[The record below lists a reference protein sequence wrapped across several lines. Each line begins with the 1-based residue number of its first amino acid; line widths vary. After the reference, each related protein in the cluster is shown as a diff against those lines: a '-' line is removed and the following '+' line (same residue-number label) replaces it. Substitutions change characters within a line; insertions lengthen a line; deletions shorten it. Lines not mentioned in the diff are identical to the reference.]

1 MNRKISAVCAAFLF
15 ALLAAF
21 PRAGAEEARHCTIQC
36 DRTDKLYNQ
45 LAVSHELGEIYPEM
59 EERFHR
65 SIPAAGPEGYALSYE
80 LVEHVTVEAQGERV
94 ALEEAIS
101 TGKITV
107 DEILADVR
115 RDAAAGI
122 CQESTQT
129 VNGLTRFEY
138 AYPEMTLLSICD
150 VLEAPD
156 GTQPLIRI
164 LTVRAPG
171 ETDSLSTHFFDMSSP
186 YHYEIDREDWGL
198 EFRMCSATPEGIT
211 LEITQEAGQQF
222 GQLKVTNYLLYAS
235 GWQVCGS
242 EDLAP
247 GWEVNMGGASQ
258 LTIDWAQTIGQLET
272 GDYCLRLHIEDN
284 YDPSEVHPL
293 ARNFWDWQS
302 YYIEFQIPESH

>member
-1 MNRKISAVCAAFLF
+1 MIRKISCIAFLL
-15 ALLAAF
+15 ALLAVI
-21 PRAGAEEARHCTIQC
+21 PGAGAEEARHCTIQC
-36 DRTDKLYNQ
+36 DRTDELYNQ
-45 LAVSHELGEIYPEM
+45 LAISHELGEKYPEM
-59 EERFHR
+59 QERFLR
-65 SIPAAGPEGYALSYE
+65 SIPAAQPEGYEISYD
-80 LVEHVTVEAQGERV
+80 LVENVTVEVQGERMS
-94 ALEEAIS
+94 LEEAVS
-101 TGKITV
+101 GGKITV

-138 AYPEMTLLSICD
+138 AYPEMELWSIFD
-150 VLEAPD
+150 VLETPD
-156 GTQPLIRI
+156 GTQPLIRSF
-164 LTVRAPG
+164 TVRAPG
-171 ETDSLSTHFFDMSSP
+171 HPDILSTHFFDMSTP

-198 EFRMCSATPEGIT
+198 EFRVLSATPEGIT

-222 GQLKVTNYLLYAS
+222 GQLNVTNYLLYAS

-247 GWEVNMGGASQ
+247 GWDVKMGGASQ
-258 LTIDWAQTIGQLET
+258 LTIDWAQTIGQLES

-284 YDPSEVHPL
+284 YDPSDVHPL

-302 YYIEFQIPESH
+302 YYIEFQIPESD